1 MTTTKGQ
8 SLVAVGTAMTTRIAV
23 SAVIAGAAVLG
34 TGAGAASAAPCA
46 TCAAITGSTSQTTV
60 AKTSSVG
67 SQWAVARQT
76 TARASRGAAGRT

>member
-1 MTTTKGQ
+1 MTTTKGH

-23 SAVIAGAAVLG
+23 SAVIAGAAMLG
-34 TGAGAASAAPCA
+34 AGIGAASAAPCA
-46 TCAAITGSTSQTTV
+46 TCGVITGSTGQTTV

-76 TARASRGAAGRT
+76 TARASRGVSGRT